1 MGFLS
6 FGNKKS
12 APTIKEFRG
21 KLPSIHSFV
30 EVAVRNGP
38 NGSVCFEKTGPTTF
52 VTSALPGMLPGQRA
66 SFNYQTTDGKYRF
79 SAAVKAVDARQA
91 TFELPLKIETV
102 QKFGGSQKR
111 TTVRID
117 TTVAMQW
124 RYSSA
129 GRIQTEWHKGVL
141 SDISRTGSSLA
152 SDREIK
158 IGTVIELRMSLLPDG
173 GSGVDQRRGS
183 PHRQHQGEVEVLD
196 RLELRSAHLRGR
208 SRHFRVHQPP
218 PSGSPGPRSRVTGAG
233 RGPRRIRAG

>member
-52 VTSALPGMLPGQRA
+52 VTSALPGMSPGQRA
-66 SFNYQTTDGKYRF
+66 SFNYQNTDGKYRF

-91 TFELPLKIETV
+91 TFDLPLKIETV

-158 IGTVIELRMSLLPDG
+158 IGTVIELRIPLLPDG
-173 GSGVDQRRGS
+173 GPCVI
-183 PHRQHQGEVEVLD
+183 
-196 RLELRSAHLRGR
+196 SA
-208 SRHFRVHQPP
+208 
-218 PSGSPGPRSRVTGAG
+218 AA
-233 RGPRRIRAG
+233 RRIDEIKGSSKYSIGLSFEALTSEADRTIFEFINRRQAALRARGLA